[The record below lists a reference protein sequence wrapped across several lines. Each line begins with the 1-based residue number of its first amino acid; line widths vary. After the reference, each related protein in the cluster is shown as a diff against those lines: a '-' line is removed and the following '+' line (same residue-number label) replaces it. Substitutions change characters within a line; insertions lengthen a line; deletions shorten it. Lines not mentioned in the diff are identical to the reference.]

1 MVIFLVL
8 ILVGVALWGQYW
20 YDKAHRQAD
29 AIAFMLEEEIDSEAR
44 S

>member
-8 ILVGVALWGQYW
+8 LLVVTTAWGQYW

-29 AIAFMLEEEIDSEAR
+29 AIAFMIEQEVDEQ
-44 S
+44 